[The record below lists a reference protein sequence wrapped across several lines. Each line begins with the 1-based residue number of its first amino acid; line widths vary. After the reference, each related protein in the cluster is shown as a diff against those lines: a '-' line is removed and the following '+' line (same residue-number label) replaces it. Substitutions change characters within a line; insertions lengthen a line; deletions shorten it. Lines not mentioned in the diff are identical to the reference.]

1 MGAYWRKKLALRRR
15 DAQQLLLKRSAN
27 LQLQRQ
33 IRKAN
38 HLSEL
43 EHEEQRIRSDQS
55 SMGASLPAHMRDR
68 QVQIE
73 EQIANIK

>member
-1 MGAYWRKKLALRRR
+1 MGGYWRKQLALRRR

-38 HLSEL
+38 HMSEL
-43 EHEEQRIRSDQS
+43 EHEERRIRNYQS
-55 SMGASLPAHMRDR
+55 SMGASFPAHMRDR

>member
-43 EHEEQRIRSDQS
+43 EHEEQRIRSYQS

>member
-1 MGAYWRKKLALRRR
+1 MGAYWRKKLAPRRR

-43 EHEEQRIRSDQS
+43 EHEERRIRNYQS